1 MIPKK
6 RMSLNKKSLTHT
18 PSTAWCLVKYMF
30 KHFSAFV
37 IIISG
42 LQKYDMRASQ
52 LLHQLH
58 TTWNT
63 LPPHCI
69 SATAT
74 KRRRRNRTQSESNK
88 HLSNNH
94 RISTIL
100 ASAINTTPMH
110 HWRSYYHLQ
119 TMLGIIIEWQT
130 VLWFNL
136 CGALCRLVIKWA
148 PSPRGHKMNYI
159 ADILEDVS
167 LPSSLSAPARPPSSS
182 SGTAQQS
189 LPSTSAAPGMVNK
202 SKFVIGGISIFG

>member
-42 LQKYDMRASQ
+42 LQKYDMRASK
-52 LLHQLH
+52 LHQLH

-69 SATAT
+69 SATAN

-119 TMLGIIIEWQT
+119 TMMGIIIEWQT
-130 VLWFNL
+130 VLWYICVVLCADWSSNERRHLGATRWTTSPIFSRTWVCRRRYRHRPGPPPRHLGRHSSPCLPLRRLRVWSIKANL
-136 CGALCRLVIKWA
+136 
-148 PSPRGHKMNYI
+148 
-159 ADILEDVS
+159 
-167 LPSSLSAPARPPSSS
+167 
-182 SGTAQQS
+182 
-189 LPSTSAAPGMVNK
+189 
-202 SKFVIGGISIFG
+202 

>member
-1 MIPKK
+1 
-6 RMSLNKKSLTHT
+6 
-18 PSTAWCLVKYMF
+18 MF

-42 LQKYDMRASQ
+42 LQKYDMRASK
-52 LLHQLH
+52 LHQLH

-69 SATAT
+69 SATAN

-94 RISTIL
+94 RISTTIL

-130 VLWFNL
+130 VLWYNL

-167 LPSSLSAPARPPSSS
+167 LPSSLSAAARPSSS

-202 SKFVIGGISIFG
+202 CKFVMGVFQYLKKTRGR